1 MWEFHIPRIDIWGYL
16 AGVAVGVAM
25 VVDVVGYMLKL
36 AVGVAVVGLLL
47 LKMVGC
53 IHLGPILWQ

>member
-1 MWEFHIPRIDIWGYL
+1 MPPLVRDTRSMWEFHIPRIDIWGYL

-36 AVGVAVVGLLL
+36 AVGVAVV
-47 LKMVGC
+47 
-53 IHLGPILWQ
+53 W